1 MTETLSAPPAPDEL
15 ERTCELT
22 ENKRQEA
29 LLTTGSLQNAIFNS
43 ANFSYIAT
51 DAKGVIQI
59 FNVGA
64 ERMLGYTADEV
75 VDTITPADI
84 SDPQELIARARALSI
99 EFATPIAPGFEAL
112 VFKAVRGIE
121 DIYELTKIRKDGS
134 GFPAMVSV
142 TALRDPYDAV
152 IGYLLIGT
160 DNTEGKRAQALEK
173 RYRRLFESAQDGI
186 LILDAETGLVV
197 DANPFITELLGY
209 SLDDV
214 REKYIWDLG
223 FFRNIAANKDK
234 FLELQ
239 QQDYVRYD
247 DLPLETAQG
256 KKIHVEFVSNVYL
269 VDHNRVIQ
277 CNIRDISE
285 RKAAEE
291 KIQNLSM
298 AVEQSSECIIIT
310 DLNGRIEYANDSF
323 LKITGYTRDD
333 VIGQNVRLLGSGK
346 TPKDTYNALWNTLNQ
361 GRTWLGELINRRKDG
376 SEYTEAV
383 SITPIRHTDG
393 RVSHYV
399 AVMEDITQRRQ
410 DADELEQYRHKLE
423 HLVETRTY
431 ELERVKD
438 AAEAANKAKSEFVA
452 NMSHEIRTPLNAI
465 IGLTHL
471 LLHGNS
477 DPLQKLKL
485 EKIVDASQHL
495 LSVINDILDFSKI
508 EAGKLKLSLTDFVL
522 ERMLDNV
529 VSMIAPK
536 VRENQLGFVVERD
549 KLPLVLVGDSTR
561 LAQALLN
568 YLSNAVKFTEQ
579 GKITVRLKIVAETA
593 DDLMLRFEVTDTG
606 IGIAPD
612 KIAGLFAA
620 FEQVDA
626 TPARRFG
633 GTGLG
638 LAITWRLAHLMGGE
652 TGAHSVPGQGS
663 TFWFTSRLGKSKLT
677 MDDLIEAPATAE
689 HDLQA
694 MPAGRYI
701 LLAEDNKISQE
712 IMVEL
717 LTYRGL
723 NVDIANNGYEAL
735 EKARDGKYDL
745 ILMDMQ
751 MPGMDGLEAT
761 RAIRLLPHLAS
772 TPILAM
778 TANAFD
784 EDRHACQEAGM
795 NDFVAKPIN
804 PDILFAALLKWLPVS
819 SPARLPT
826 PAPSLDPDTAEWEHR
841 IAGCQELDMAK
852 GLALVRGNKAKYAR
866 VLGIFVDAH
875 AHDATRIAEKMSSG
889 DLESLREIA
898 HTLKGSA
905 GSVGAVRVSGTA
917 DLLLRAIRQ
926 AAGAEEIT
934 ACCTAL
940 IADLTSLIDSL
951 QGLLNSAD
959 LPPALATPRC
969 ACRWLR

>member
-51 DAKGVIQI
+51 DAKGVIQL

-64 ERMLGYTADEV
+64 ERMLGYTANEV
-75 VDTITPADI
+75 VDTITPADL
-84 SDPQELIARARALSI
+84 SDPDELIARARALSV
-99 EFATPIAPGFEAL
+99 EYAMPIAPGFEAL
-112 VFKAVRGIE
+112 VFKADRGIE

-134 GFPAMVSV
+134 RFPAMLSV
-142 TALRDPYDAV
+142 TALRDPCDAI

-160 DNTEGKRAQALEK
+160 DNSAGKRAQALEK

-197 DANPFITELLGY
+197 DANPFITKLLGY

-247 DLPLETAQG
+247 DLPLETTQG

-269 VDHNRVIQ
+269 VDHTRVIQ

-298 AVEQSSECIIIT
+298 AVAQSTENIIIT
-310 DLNGRIEYANDSF
+310 DLNARIEYANDSL
-323 LKITGYTRDD
+323 LKTTGYSRDD
-333 VIGQNVRLLGSGK
+333 IIGQNARMLGSGM
-346 TPKDTYNALWNTLNQ
+346 TPRDTYNDLWFNLNQ
-361 GRTWLGELINRRKDG
+361 GRTWLGELSNRRKDG
-376 SEYTEAV
+376 SEYTESV
-383 SITPIRHTDG
+383 SITPIRQADG
-393 RVSHYV
+393 SVSHYV
-399 AVMEDITQRRQ
+399 AVMEDITKSKQ
-410 DADELEQYRHKLE
+410 DADELDQYRHKLE
-423 HLVETRTY
+423 HLVKTRTQ
-431 ELERVKD
+431 ELERVKNV
-438 AAEAANKAKSEFVA
+438 AETANKAKSEFVA

-508 EAGKLKLSLTDFVL
+508 EAGKLKLSLTDFVI

-536 VRENQLGFVVERD
+536 VRDNHLEFVVERD
-549 KLPLVLVGDSTR
+549 TLPTVMVGDSTR

-568 YLSNAVKFTEQ
+568 YLSNAVKFTAH
-579 GKITVRLKIVAETA
+579 GKITLRLKIVAETA
-593 DDLMLRFEVTDTG
+593 NDLMLRFEVTDTG
-606 IGIAPD
+606 IGIAQD
-612 KIAGLFAA
+612 KICGLFAA
-620 FEQVDA
+620 FEQVES
-626 TPARRFG
+626 TPSRRFS

-652 TGAHSVPGQGS
+652 TGVHSAPGQGS
-663 TFWFTSRLGKSKLT
+663 TFWFTAWLGKSKLT
-677 MDDLIEAPATAE
+677 VDDLVEAPAIAE
-689 HDLQA
+689 LDLQA
-694 MPAGRYI
+694 MPAGRCI
-701 LLAEDNKISQE
+701 LLAEDNKVSQE
-712 IMVEL
+712 IVVEL
-717 LTYRGL
+717 LTYNGL
-723 NVDIANNGYEAL
+723 KVDIANNGHEAL
-735 EKARDGKYDL
+735 EKALDGKYDL

-761 RAIRLLPHLAS
+761 RAIRLLPQLAT

-819 SPARLPT
+819 SPAPIAA
-826 PAPSLDPDTAEWEHR
+826 PAPSLDPDTTEREQR
-841 IAGCQELDMAK
+841 MAGNPELDMAK

-889 DLESLREIA
+889 DLQSLREIA

-905 GSVGAVRVSGTA
+905 GSVGAVRVSATA

-926 AAGAEEIT
+926 AAGAKEIN

-940 IADLTSLIDSL
+940 IADLTSLIDLL
-951 QGLLNSAD
+951 QGIS
-959 LPPALATPRC
+959 
-969 ACRWLR
+969 

>member
-1 MTETLSAPPAPDEL
+1 MTEALAAPAANAAR
-15 ERTCELT
+15 RTSEMA
-22 ENKRQEA
+22 EIMREKA
-29 LLTTGSLQNAIFNS
+29 LMTTGSLQNAIFKS
-43 ANFSYIAT
+43 ANFSCIAT
-51 DAKGVIQI
+51 DAMGVIQI

-64 ERMLGYTADEV
+64 ERMLGYSADEV
-75 VDTITPADI
+75 VDIITPAVL
-84 SDPQELIARARALSI
+84 SDPQELIARATALSI

-112 VFKAVRGIE
+112 VFKAVRGVE
-121 DIYELTKIRKDGS
+121 DNYELTKIRKDGS
-134 GFPAMVSV
+134 RFTAMVSV
-142 TALRDPYDAV
+142 TALRDPYDAI

-160 DNTEGKRAQALEK
+160 DNSQGKRAQALEK

-197 DANPFITELLGY
+197 DANPFITKLLGY

-223 FFRNIAANKDK
+223 FFKNIAANKDK

-269 VDHNRVIQ
+269 VDHTRVIQ

-291 KIQNLSM
+291 KILNLSM

-310 DLNGRIEYANDSF
+310 DLNGRIEYVNDSF
-323 LKITGYTRDD
+323 LQITGYTWDD
-333 VIGQNVRLLGSGK
+333 VIGHNVRLLGSGK
-346 TPKDTYNALWNTLNQ
+346 TSKDTHTALWTTLNQ

-376 SEYTEAV
+376 REYTGSV
-383 SITPIRHTDG
+383 SITPIRHADG

-410 DADELEQYRHKLE
+410 DADELEQYRHNLE
-423 HLVETRTY
+423 HLVETRTH
-431 ELERVKD
+431 ELERLKD
-438 AAEAANKAKSEFVA
+438 AALTANKAKSEFVA

-477 DPLQKLKL
+477 DPQQKLKL

-508 EAGKLKLSLTDFVL
+508 EAGKLKLSLTDFVFQ
-522 ERMLDNV
+522 RMLDNV
-529 VSMIAPK
+529 VSMIAPR
-536 VRENQLGFVVERD
+536 VRDNHLEFVVERD
-549 KLPLVLVGDSTR
+549 KLPIVMVGDSTR

-568 YLSNAVKFTEQ
+568 YLSNAVKFTEH
-579 GKITVRLKIVAETA
+579 GKITVRLKIDAETA
-593 DDLMLRFEVTDTG
+593 DDLMLRFEVTDSG

-620 FEQVDA
+620 FEQVDS

-652 TGAHSVPGQGS
+652 TGVHSAPGQGS
-663 TFWFTSRLGKSKLT
+663 TFWFTARLGKSKLSV
-677 MDDLIEAPATAE
+677 DDLVEAPAIAE
-689 HDLQA
+689 LNLQA
-694 MPAGRYI
+694 MPPGRCI

-712 IMVEL
+712 IVVDL
-717 LTYRGL
+717 LTYSGL
-723 NVDIANNGYEAL
+723 KVDIANNGYEAL
-735 EKARDGKYDL
+735 EKVRDGKYDL

-761 RAIRLLPHLAS
+761 RAIRLLPRLAS

-784 EDRHACQEAGM
+784 EDRHACKEAGM

-819 SPARLPT
+819 T
-826 PAPSLDPDTAEWEHR
+826 PAPMAAPVPALDPDTVEWEQR
-841 IAGCQELDMAK
+841 IAGLPELDMEK
-852 GLALVRGNKAKYAR
+852 GLALVRGNKSKYAR
-866 VLGIFVDAH
+866 MLALFVDTH
-875 AHDATRIAEKMSSG
+875 AQDVLHLSKKMSAN
-889 DLESLREIA
+889 DLQSLGEIA

-917 DLLLRAIRQ
+917 DLLLIAIRQ
-926 AAGAEEIT
+926 AAGAEVIK
-934 ACCTAL
+934 ARCTAL
-940 IADLTSLIDSL
+940 IADLTSLIDFIHGIS
-951 QGLLNSAD
+951 
-959 LPPALATPRC
+959 
-969 ACRWLR
+969 

>member
-1 MTETLSAPPAPDEL
+1 MTKTLSAPPAAAVARRAGDN
-15 ERTCELT
+15 T
-22 ENKRQEA
+22 EIKRQEA
-29 LLTTGSLQNAIFNS
+29 LLRSGSLQNAIFNS
-43 ANFSYIAT
+43 VNFSCIAT

-64 ERMLGYTADEV
+64 ERMLGYSADEV
-75 VDTITPADI
+75 VDTITPAEI
-84 SDPQELIARARALSI
+84 SDPDELIARARALSL

-112 VFKAVRGIE
+112 VFKAVRCIE

-134 GFPAMVSV
+134 RFPAMQSV
-142 TALRDPYDAV
+142 TALRDPDDAI

-197 DANPFITELLGY
+197 DANPFITQLLGY

-214 REKYIWDLG
+214 HLKYIWDLG
-223 FFRNIAANKDK
+223 FFKNIAANKEK

-239 QQDYVRYD
+239 QKDYVRYD

-256 KKIHVEFVSNVYL
+256 RKIHVEFVSNVYL
-269 VDHNRVIQ
+269 VDDMRVIQ

-310 DLNGRIEYANDSF
+310 DLDGRIEYANDSF
-323 LKITGYTRDD
+323 LMTTGYARDD
-333 VIGQNVRLLGSGK
+333 VIGHNVRLLGSGK
-346 TPKDTYNALWNTLNQ
+346 TPRDTYHALWNTLNQ
-361 GRTWLGELINRRKDG
+361 GRTWRGELFNRRKDG
-376 SEYTEAV
+376 SDYTASV

-393 RVSHYV
+393 LVSRYV
-399 AVMEDITQRRQ
+399 AVMQDITQRRQ
-410 DADELEQYRHKLE
+410 DADELDQYRHNLE
-423 HLVETRTY
+423 HLVETRTH
-431 ELERVKD
+431 ELERLKD
-438 AAEAANKAKSEFVA
+438 AAMTANKAKSEFVA

-477 DPLQKLKL
+477 DSLQKLKL

-508 EAGKLKLSLTDFVL
+508 EAGKLKLSLTDFVF
-522 ERMLDNV
+522 ERMLDSV
-529 VSMIAPK
+529 VAMIAPK
-536 VRENQLGFVVERD
+536 LRDNHLEFVVERD
-549 KLPLVLVGDSTR
+549 KLPMVLVGDSTR

-568 YLSNAVKFTEQ
+568 YLSNAIKFTDH
-579 GKITVRLKIVAETA
+579 GKITLRLKIVAETA

-606 IGIAPD
+606 IGIAQD
-612 KIAGLFAA
+612 KITGLFAA
-620 FEQVDA
+620 FEQVDS

-663 TFWFTSRLGKSKLT
+663 TFWFTARLGKSKLT
-677 MDDLIEAPATAE
+677 VDDLAEAPAIAE
-689 HDLQA
+689 HNLLA
-694 MPAGRYI
+694 MPAGRCI

-712 IMVEL
+712 IVMEL
-717 LTYRGL
+717 LTSSGL
-723 NVDIANNGYEAL
+723 KVDIANNGYEAL

-745 ILMDMQ
+745 IFMDMQ

-761 RAIRLLPHLAS
+761 RAIRSLPNLAN

-784 EDRHACQEAGM
+784 EDRHACQDAGM

-804 PDILFAALLKWLPVS
+804 PDILFAALLKWLPVN
-819 SPARLPT
+819 SPVPVA
-826 PAPSLDPDTAEWEHR
+826 APVYEQR
-841 IAGCQELDMAK
+841 ISGMPELDMEN

-866 VLGIFVDAH
+866 MLALFVDIH
-875 AHDATRIAEKMSSG
+875 AQDAMHLSESMTSS
-889 DLESLREIA
+889 DLESLSEIA

-905 GSVGAVRVSGTA
+905 GSVGAARVSNTA
-917 DLLLRAIRQ
+917 DLLLIAIRQ
-926 AAGAEEIT
+926 DAGAEVIK
-934 ACCTAL
+934 ACCIAL
-940 IADLTSLIDSL
+940 IADLTSLIDL
-951 QGLLNSAD
+951 IKEI
-959 LPPALATPRC
+959 C
-969 ACRWLR
+969 

>member
-1 MTETLSAPPAPDEL
+1 MTETLVAPPADDAA
-15 ERTCELT
+15 RSTGKIT
-22 ENKRQEA
+22 EIQLHEA
-29 LLTTGSLQNAIFNS
+29 MLSTGSLQNAIFNS

-51 DAKGVIQI
+51 DEKGVIQI

-64 ERMLGYTADEV
+64 ERMLGYTAEEV

-84 SDPQELIARARALSI
+84 SDPLELIARARALSI

-112 VFKAVRGIE
+112 VFKADRGIE

-134 GFPAMVSV
+134 RFPAMVSV
-142 TALRDPYDAV
+142 TALRDPYDA
-152 IGYLLIGT
+152 INGYLLIGT
-160 DNTEGKRAQALEK
+160 NNTEGKRAQALEK

-197 DANPFITELLGY
+197 DANPFITQLLGY

-239 QQDYVRYD
+239 QHDYVRYD

-256 KKIHVEFVSNVYL
+256 MKIHVEFVSNVYL
-269 VDHNRVIQ
+269 VDHARVIQ

-298 AVEQSSECIIIT
+298 AVEQSTENIIIT
-310 DLNGRIEYANDSF
+310 DLNARIEYANDSF
-323 LKITGYTRDD
+323 LKTTGYTRDD
-333 VIGQNVRLLGSGK
+333 IIGQNVRMLGSGM
-346 TPKDTYNALWNTLNQ
+346 TPRNTYNALWINLTQ
-361 GRTWLGELINRRKDG
+361 GRTWLGELSNRRKDG
-376 SEYTEAV
+376 SEYTESV
-383 SITPIRHTDG
+383 SITPIRQANG
-393 RVSHYV
+393 SVSHYV
-399 AVMEDITQRRQ
+399 AVMEDITKRKQ
-410 DADELEQYRHKLE
+410 DADELDQYRHNLE
-423 HLVETRTY
+423 HLVKTRTQ
-431 ELERVKD
+431 ELERVKN
-438 AAEAANKAKSEFVA
+438 AAETANKAKSEFVA

-508 EAGKLKLSLTDFVL
+508 EAGKLKLSLTDFVF

-536 VRENQLGFVVERD
+536 VRENHLEFVVEREM
-549 KLPLVLVGDSTR
+549 LPMVMVGDSTR

-568 YLSNAVKFTEQ
+568 YLSNAVKFTSH
-579 GKITVRLKIVAETA
+579 GKITLRLKMEVETA
-593 DDLMLRFEVTDTG
+593 NDLMLRFEVTDTG
-606 IGIAPD
+606 IGIAQD
-612 KIAGLFAA
+612 KITGLFAA
-620 FEQVDA
+620 FEQVDS

-652 TGAHSVPGQGS
+652 TGADSVPGQGS
-663 TFWFTSRLGKSKLT
+663 TFWFTAWLGKSKLSVN
-677 MDDLIEAPATAE
+677 DLVEAPAVAE
-689 HDLQA
+689 LNLQA
-694 MPAGRYI
+694 LPAGRCV

-712 IMVEL
+712 IMLEL
-717 LTYRGL
+717 LTYCGL

-761 RAIRLLPHLAS
+761 RAIRLLPNLAS

-784 EDRHACQEAGM
+784 EDRHACKEAGM

-804 PDILFAALLKWLPVS
+804 PDILFAVLLKWLSVS
-819 SPARLPT
+819 SPARMAV
-826 PAPSLDPDTAEWEHR
+826 PAPSLDPVTTELEQR
-841 IAGCQELDMAK
+841 ISDIPDLDMEK
-852 GLALVRGNKAKYAR
+852 GLALVHGNKSKYAR
-866 VLGIFVDAH
+866 ILAIFVDTH
-875 AHDATRIAEKMSSG
+875 AHDAMNIAEKMSSS
-889 DLESLREIA
+889 DLASLREIA

-917 DLLLRAIRQ
+917 DHLLLAIRQ
-926 AAGAEEIT
+926 EAGAEVIN
-934 ACCTAL
+934 ARCTAL
-940 IADLTSLIDSL
+940 IADLTSLIDFI
-951 QGLLNSAD
+951 QGI
-959 LPPALATPRC
+959 T
-969 ACRWLR
+969 